1 MFIDADLRAMIVARF
16 ELVGTEETP
25 GVPDTPAGL
34 AAARSSALRGRPPVH
49 QTWSSTAP
57 AWTEPHRRRTSSP
70 GYPPYPPRMNQ
81 PSPAIRYGIILT
93 VEIGSAARL
102 LLESLAILE
111 DGRPGTLGADNV
123 ADPLFALLAMG
134 MEKLAKLTL
143 GLNALAQGA
152 DWPDIATMKGYRH
165 DIVKLDSD
173 ARALITTYAHES
185 ANGWVQREI
194 DALAADPNIAEILRT
209 KSRYA
214 QEGRFH
220 NLDYLSNRIINDE
233 SPAHLWSELEGKI
246 VGPRLMA
253 GLPAGEAAAVFN
265 ATVATSIR
273 NWISC
278 YRMAWQQG
286 LFGPEAGLRVSNLSI
301 ALDKSRPSAGA

>member
-123 ADPLFALLAMG
+123 ADPLFALLAM
-134 MEKLAKLTL
+134 T
-143 GLNALAQGA
+143 
-152 DWPDIATMKGYRH
+152 D
-165 DIVKLDSD
+165 
-173 ARALITTYAHES
+173 TTS
-185 ANGWVQREI
+185 
-194 DALAADPNIAEILRT
+194 
-209 KSRYA
+209 
-214 QEGRFH
+214 
-220 NLDYLSNRIINDE
+220 
-233 SPAHLWSELEGKI
+233 
-246 VGPRLMA
+246 
-253 GLPAGEAAAVFN
+253 
-265 ATVATSIR
+265 
-273 NWISC
+273 
-278 YRMAWQQG
+278 
-286 LFGPEAGLRVSNLSI
+286 
-301 ALDKSRPSAGA
+301 